1 MIAFGPIPSRRLG
14 RSLGVNHIP
23 PKVCTYSCVY
33 CQVGR
38 TSSLRI
44 RRRAFYEPNQVEVAV
59 REKVTK
65 ARSSG
70 EAVDFITFAPDGEP
84 TLDIHL
90 GQEIARLR
98 PLGIPIAVI
107 TNGSLLWRED
117 VRANLMLADWVSV
130 KVDAVREPV
139 WRRVNHPHGRLR
151 LPTILDGVLRF
162 AGEFRGRLVTETM
175 LVAGLN
181 DGEAE
186 VEAVAEFLA
195 RLRPSTAYIAIPTRP
210 PAEEWVRP
218 PSEEA
223 ITRAYAIFRD
233 AGVQVEL
240 LTGYEGDA
248 FAFTGDVEADL
259 LAITAVHPMREDA
272 LAAFLARAGA
282 DWGLVTR
289 LMAQGLLVETEY
301 RGQKFYIRN
310 RTRVYTDRRG

>member
-44 RRRAFYEPNQVEVAV
+44 RRCAFYDPARVAEAV
-59 REKVTK
+59 REKITQ
-65 ARSSG
+65 ARAFG
-70 EAVDFITFAPDGEP
+70 EAVDFITFVPDGEP
-84 TLDIHL
+84 TLDVHL
-90 GQEIARLR
+90 GQEIASLR
-98 PLGIPIAVI
+98 PLGVPIAVI

-117 VRANLMLADWVSV
+117 VRADLMQADWVSV
-130 KVDAVREPV
+130 KVDSVREPV
-139 WRRVNHPHGRLR
+139 WRRVNRPHGRLR
-151 LPTILDGVLRF
+151 LPTVLEGILQF
-162 AGEFRGRLVTETM
+162 AAEFRGRLVTETM
-175 LVAGLN
+175 MVAELN

-186 VEAVAEFLA
+186 LEATAEFLA
-195 RLRPSTAYIAIPTRP
+195 RLRPSTAYIAIPIRP

-223 ITRAYAIFRD
+223 ITLAYAIFRD
-233 AGVQVEL
+233 AVEQVEL

-248 FAFTGDVEADL
+248 FAFTGDAEADL
-259 LAITAVHPMREDA
+259 LGILAVHPMREDA

-282 DWGLVTR
+282 DWSLVNR
-289 LMAQGLLVETEY
+289 LVARGLLVETEY
-301 RGQKFYIRN
+301 RGQRFY
-310 RTRVYTDRRG
+310 RRGRA